1 MNCIHDEDTKARSQ
15 TGVDPLRVFVTSWCK
30 SPAARRKLQRG
41 FTLIELIFVVAI
53 MIILISIAIP
63 NYQSSVIRARE
74 AVLRDDLFTM
84 RRAIDEYTMDKQAA
98 PQSLEDLVTAGYM
111 KSIPKDPFTNASD
124 TWQVVQEDVMLGI
137 DQTQPG
143 ITDVH
148 SGAQGTSSDGTAYN
162 TW

>member
-1 MNCIHDEDTKARSQ
+1 MSENTQPRDTETQRPP
-15 TGVDPLRVFVTSWCK
+15 VVPLCASVPVGWKLRL
-30 SPAARRKLQRG
+30 RRPRQRG

-98 PQSLEDLVTAGYM
+98 PQSLEDLVTGGYM

>member
-1 MNCIHDEDTKARSQ
+1 MSENTQTRDAETQRTTPVPLCASEPRCWKLNVRRAR
-15 TGVDPLRVFVTSWCK
+15 
-30 SPAARRKLQRG
+30 QRG

-98 PQSLEDLVTAGYM
+98 PQSLEDLVSGGYM